1 MNKIE
6 KKIRELT
13 DNFVVSNTKFYARVS
28 GGHIG
33 MACRAAGIAEIFP
46 MGDVYANMFNK
57 SSECYTAE
65 KYFLFD
71 CDETCLSLTWTLF
84 PSNRH
89 WHIALTHSCTRSGGA
104 GYGDIDVDTM
114 PQKYSGMADAVE
126 LIALFNRYHLANISP
141 DMCSME
147 PMYAVAN
154 GYYWYG
160 GTEYQERDN
169 GALASTLAITPDE
182 VSGIPDG
189 MTQEAFAAYIER
201 YRGMWKADYERI
213 CELWQKFGMY
223 TNMEVKKNDQN
234 A

>member
-6 KKIRELT
+6 KKISELN

-28 GGHIG
+28 REHIG
-33 MACRAAGIAEIFP
+33 RVCSDAGIAEIFP
-46 MGDVYANMFNK
+46 MGDVYAHMFNK
-57 SSECYTAE
+57 RSACYAAA

-71 CDETCLSLTWTLF
+71 CDATCLVLSWTLF

-89 WHIALTHSCTRSGGA
+89 WHISLAHSGSRSGGA
-104 GYGDIDVDTM
+104 GYGDIDIDTM

-141 DMCSME
+141 DMNSME
-147 PMYAVAN
+147 PMYAAAN

-169 GALASTLAITPDE
+169 DTLASTLAISLDE
-182 VSGIPDG
+182 ASGIPDG
-189 MTQEAFAAYIER
+189 MTQEAFSAYIER

-213 CELWQKFGMY
+213 CELWQKFGTY
-223 TNMEVKKNDQN
+223 TNMEADN
-234 A
+234 ARNA